1 MVRLRVLGRIAAEV
15 DGRPADLGTSLQR
28 AVLARLVCARGH
40 VVSTDRFVD
49 DLWRGQ
55 PPPRALGALQ
65 VYVSNLRR
73 ALEPGRAPRAAA
85 RVLVTTPPGY
95 RLALEPGDVD
105 AWRFPRLVESAAGL
119 LTEGRH
125 ARALEVVDEALA
137 LWTGQAYA
145 EFGEE
150 EWAVPEVV
158 HLDELRAVAVEYR
171 AEAGLALARHGEVVP
186 ELERHLTA
194 HPLREN
200 AVRLLA
206 LAYYRAGRQGE
217 ALAVLRRTR
226 DQLADQLGIDPGPA
240 LRALEADILA
250 QAESLDATPVRAI
263 PVPSAAQHPVPAPV
277 PAPAPAPAPAGDFE
291 PVRMVGR
298 TAELS
303 RLAAAAERARAGFRI
318 AWLGGEAGSGKSTLA
333 DALVRR
339 LSADGWQTVIG
350 RCPETTGGV
359 PPAWAW
365 SEVLRE
371 LSAACPPEPG
381 TAARLAPL
389 LTDDAA
395 PVGQFWLA
403 RAAGDYLDGVPGPLL
418 IVLEDV
424 HRADEETLQLL
435 RHLAGRL
442 TRTPVL
448 VLLTHRPAEAG
459 DDLTATRAALAV
471 QAVEN
476 ITLGGL
482 GEREVARL
490 LAERSGTEVDEATV
504 RTVTER
510 TGGNPLFV
518 TETARLLAV
527 DGPSAAHALPP
538 GVRDLIR
545 RRLARLPATARTTLR
560 NAAVLG
566 READADVLIAMPGAD
581 EESVL
586 DGLEAGVLSGLLEEP
601 RPGRVRFAH
610 VLVRET
616 LYEDIPRLRRTRM
629 HGKALAALERVRPGD
644 VGALGHHALAAA
656 TTATALT
663 AAEYAARA
671 AGQAT
676 ALYAHKEAAALLEG
690 ALGALD
696 LVSEGADGAGR
707 DLRLDLLCRLV
718 SAQSHAGDVITAVRN
733 RTKALAVARQT
744 EDRGA
749 VARAVSSLDAPVI
762 WTIQPDRVLDADLVE
777 AIEEA
782 LPAEAG
788 ELRCRMLVALCH
800 ALEGHD
806 AARIE
811 AASAEALAIADA
823 LGDPRLR
830 CMALNGRYWVCLTPE
845 RRDDLERLGHDLL
858 AASAAAGL
866 LGYQTLGHFS
876 LLMAA
881 LGRNDWAT
889 ARRHADKAMELSTS
903 GQLGLALGILAFLD
917 AVHLLVRGEFERA
930 ESAYTQLG
938 ERLASTGDANGAMV
952 GTVGRFVVT
961 LAAGRVHESVEELAA
976 LWERLPQ
983 DVGELYTRALVGAG
997 RLEEARVVW
1006 ASARVPRR
1014 DYYWLVFLSLRA
1026 DNAIALGHRAEAEE
1040 CYRLL
1045 LPSDGELA
1053 GLHSGSVTLGP
1064 VAHTL
1069 GDLAAFLG
1077 RSGDAGAHYLR
1088 AAEVARQAGS
1098 PHWEEAARREADNA
1112 ALMRSRRS
1120 AARGDGG
1127 RGASAPT

>member
-1 MVRLRVLGRIAAEV
+1 MVRLRVLGRITAEV

-85 RVLVTTPPGY
+85 RVLVTAPPGY

-125 ARALEVVDEALA
+125 AQALEVVDEALA

-158 HLDELRAVAVEYR
+158 HLDELRAVAVDYR
-171 AEAGLALARHGEVVP
+171 AEAGLALGRHAEVVP

-226 DQLADQLGIDPGPA
+226 DLLADQLGVDPGPA

-250 QAESLDATPVRAI
+250 QAASLDATPVRATPI
-263 PVPSAAQHPVPAPV
+263 GAAPV
-277 PAPAPAPAPAGDFE
+277 PPSARHPAPAADPE

-339 LSADGWQTVIG
+339 LSADGWQTVVG

-371 LSAACPPEPG
+371 LSATCPPEPG

-403 RAAGDYLDGVPGPLL
+403 RAAGDYLEGVPGPLL

-442 TRTPVL
+442 ARTPVL

-459 DDLTATRAALAV
+459 DDLTATGAALAV
-471 QAVEN
+471 QAAEN

-482 GEREVARL
+482 GERDVARL
-490 LAERSGTEVDEATV
+490 LAERSGTGVDEATV

-581 EESVL
+581 EETVL

-629 HGKALAALERVRPGD
+629 HGKVLAALERVRPAD

-676 ALYAHKEAAALLEG
+676 ALYAHREAAALLEG

-696 LVSEGADGAGR
+696 LVGEGAGDAPR
-707 DLRLDLLCRLV
+707 DVRLGLLCRLV

-744 EDRGA
+744 GDRGA

-762 WTIQPDRVLDADLVE
+762 WTIQPDRVLDADLVG

-806 AARIE
+806 AERIE

-845 RRDDLERLGHDLL
+845 RRDDLEELGRDLL

-866 LGYQTLGHFS
+866 LGYQTLGHFA
-876 LLMAA
+876 LLMVA
-881 LGRNDWAT
+881 LGRNDWTT

-930 ESAYTQLG
+930 EGVYTQLG
-938 ERLASTGDANGAMV
+938 ERLAGTGDANGAMV
-952 GTVGRFVVT
+952 GTVGRFVVK

-983 DVGELYTRALVGAG
+983 DVGELYARALAGAG

-1014 DYYWLVFLSLRA
+1014 DYYWLVFMSLRA
-1026 DNAIALGHRAEAEE
+1026 DNAIALGHRAAAEE

-1077 RSGDAGAHYLR
+1077 RSGDAEAHYLR
-1088 AAEVARQAGS
+1088 AAEVARQVGS

-1112 ALMRSRRS
+1112 TLTRR
-1120 AARGDGG
+1120 R
-1127 RGASAPT
+1127 R

>member
-1 MVRLRVLGRIAAEV
+1 M
-15 DGRPADLGTSLQR
+15 
-28 AVLARLVCARGH
+28 LVSA
-40 VVSTDRFVD
+40 
-49 DLWRGQ
+49 
-55 PPPRALGALQ
+55 
-65 VYVSNLRR
+65 
-73 ALEPGRAPRAAA
+73 
-85 RVLVTTPPGY
+85 PPGY

-105 AWRFPRLVESAAGL
+105 AWRLPRLVESAAGL

-125 ARALEVVDEALA
+125 AQALEVVDEALA
-137 LWTGQAYA
+137 LWTGPAYA

-150 EWAVPEVV
+150 EWALPEVV
-158 HLDELRAVAVEYR
+158 HLDELRAVAVEHR
-171 AEAGLALARHGEVVP
+171 AEAGLALGRHAEVVP

-206 LAYYRAGRQGE
+206 LAYYRSGRQGE

-226 DQLADQLGIDPGPA
+226 GLLADQLGVDPGPA

-250 QAESLDATPVRAI
+250 QAESLDATPVVRAATAR
-263 PVPSAAQHPVPAPV
+263 VVPAP
-277 PAPAPAPAPAGDFE
+277 PAAPSPAREPVQE

-303 RLAAAAERARAGFRI
+303 RLAAAAQRARDGFRI

-339 LSADGWQTVIG
+339 LAADGWQTVVG

-371 LSAACPPEPG
+371 LSATCPPEPG

-403 RAAGDYLDGVPGPLL
+403 RAAGDYLEGVPGPLL

-442 TRTPVL
+442 ARTPVL
-448 VLLTHRPAEAG
+448 VLLTHRPAEAA
-459 DDLTATRAALAV
+459 DDLTATAAALAV

-476 ITLGGL
+476 FTLGGL

-490 LAERSGTEVDEATV
+490 LAERSGAEVDEATV

-510 TGGNPLFV
+510 SGGNPLFV

-545 RRLARLPATARTTLR
+545 RRLARLPAPARTTLR
-560 NAAVLG
+560 NAAVVG

-581 EESVL
+581 EETVL

-629 HGKALAALERVRPGD
+629 HGKVLAALEMIRPGD

-696 LVSEGADGAGR
+696 LVSGGA
-707 DLRLDLLCRLV
+707 
-718 SAQSHAGDVITAVRN
+718 
-733 RTKALAVARQT
+733 
-744 EDRGA
+744 
-749 VARAVSSLDAPVI
+749 
-762 WTIQPDRVLDADLVE
+762 
-777 AIEEA
+777 
-782 LPAEAG
+782 
-788 ELRCRMLVALCH
+788 
-800 ALEGHD
+800 
-806 AARIE
+806 
-811 AASAEALAIADA
+811 
-823 LGDPRLR
+823 
-830 CMALNGRYWVCLTPE
+830 
-845 RRDDLERLGHDLL
+845 
-858 AASAAAGL
+858 
-866 LGYQTLGHFS
+866 
-876 LLMAA
+876 
-881 LGRNDWAT
+881 AT
-889 ARRHADKAMELSTS
+889 RPGTSGSTS
-903 GQLGLALGILAFLD
+903 C
-917 AVHLLVRGEFERA
+917 
-930 ESAYTQLG
+930 
-938 ERLASTGDANGAMV
+938 
-952 GTVGRFVVT
+952 
-961 LAAGRVHESVEELAA
+961 AAWCPRSH
-976 LWERLPQ
+976 
-983 DVGELYTRALVGAG
+983 TRA
-997 RLEEARVVW
+997 
-1006 ASARVPRR
+1006 
-1014 DYYWLVFLSLRA
+1014 
-1026 DNAIALGHRAEAEE
+1026 
-1040 CYRLL
+1040 
-1045 LPSDGELA
+1045 
-1053 GLHSGSVTLGP
+1053 T
-1064 VAHTL
+1064 
-1069 GDLAAFLG
+1069 
-1077 RSGDAGAHYLR
+1077 
-1088 AAEVARQAGS
+1088 
-1098 PHWEEAARREADNA
+1098 
-1112 ALMRSRRS
+1112 
-1120 AARGDGG
+1120 
-1127 RGASAPT
+1127 

>member
-1 MVRLRVLGRIAAEV
+1 MRVLGRIAAEV

-28 AVLARLVCARGH
+28 AVLARLVCAQGH

-85 RVLVTTPPGY
+85 RVLVSAPPGY

-105 AWRFPRLVESAAGL
+105 AWRLPRLVESAAGL

-125 ARALEVVDEALA
+125 AQALEVVDEALA
-137 LWTGQAYA
+137 LWTGPAYA

-150 EWAVPEVV
+150 EWALPEVV
-158 HLDELRAVAVEYR
+158 HLDELRAVAVEHR
-171 AEAGLALARHGEVVP
+171 AEAGLALGRHAEVVP

-206 LAYYRAGRQGE
+206 LAYYRSGRQGE

-226 DQLADQLGIDPGPA
+226 GLLADQLGVDPGPA

-250 QAESLDATPVRAI
+250 QAESLDATPVVRAATAR
-263 PVPSAAQHPVPAPV
+263 VVPAP
-277 PAPAPAPAPAGDFE
+277 PAAPSPAREPVQE

-303 RLAAAAERARAGFRI
+303 RLAAAAQRARDGFRI

-339 LSADGWQTVIG
+339 LAADGWQTVVG

-371 LSAACPPEPG
+371 LSATCPPEPG

-403 RAAGDYLDGVPGPLL
+403 RAAGDYLEGVPGPLL

-442 TRTPVL
+442 ARTPVL
-448 VLLTHRPAEAG
+448 VLLTHRPAEAA
-459 DDLTATRAALAV
+459 DDLTATAAALAV

-476 ITLGGL
+476 FTLGGL

-490 LAERSGTEVDEATV
+490 LAERSGAEVDEATV

-510 TGGNPLFV
+510 SGGNPLFV

-545 RRLARLPATARTTLR
+545 RRLARLPAPARTTLR
-560 NAAVLG
+560 NAAVVG

-581 EESVL
+581 EETVL

-629 HGKALAALERVRPGD
+629 HGKVLAALEMIRPGD

-696 LVSEGADGAGR
+696 LVSGGAGDAPR
-707 DLRLDLLCRLV
+707 DVRLDLLCRLV

-744 EDRGA
+744 GDRGA

-762 WTIQPDRVLDADLVE
+762 WTIQPDRAFDTDLIG
-777 AIEEA
+777 AIEES

-806 AARIE
+806 AERIE

-823 LGDPRLR
+823 LGDLHLR
-830 CMALNGRYWVCLTPE
+830 CMALNARYWVCLTPD
-845 RRDDLERLGHDLL
+845 RRDDLETLGHDLL

-876 LLMAA
+876 LLMVA
-881 LGRNDWAT
+881 LSRNDWTT

-930 ESAYTQLG
+930 ESVYTRLG
-938 ERLASTGDANGAMV
+938 ERLARTGDANGALV
-952 GTVGRFVVT
+952 GTVGRFVVKLT
-961 LAAGRVHESVEELAA
+961 AGRVHESVEELAA

-983 DVGELYTRALVGAG
+983 DVGELYARALAGAG
-997 RLEEARVVW
+997 RLEEARVAW

-1014 DYYWLVFLSLRA
+1014 DYYWLVFMSLRA
-1026 DNAIALGHRAEAEE
+1026 DNAIAFGHRAAAEE

-1045 LPSDGELA
+1045 LSSDGELA

-1077 RSGDAGAHYLR
+1077 RPGDAEAHYLR
-1088 AAEVARQAGS
+1088 AAEVARQVGS

-1112 ALMRSRRS
+1112 ALTRR
-1120 AARGDGG
+1120 R
-1127 RGASAPT
+1127 R

>member
-1 MVRLRVLGRIAAEV
+1 MVKVRVLGRIAAEV

-28 AVLARLVCARGH
+28 AVLARLVCAQGH

-85 RVLVTTPPGY
+85 RVLVSAPPGY

-105 AWRFPRLVESAAGL
+105 AWRLPRLVESAAGL

-125 ARALEVVDEALA
+125 AQALEVVDEALA
-137 LWTGQAYA
+137 LWTGPAYA

-150 EWAVPEVV
+150 EWALPEVV
-158 HLDELRAVAVEYR
+158 HLDELRAVAVEHR
-171 AEAGLALARHGEVVP
+171 AEAGLALGRHAEVVP

-206 LAYYRAGRQGE
+206 LAYYRSGRQGE

-226 DQLADQLGIDPGPA
+226 GLLADQLGVDPGPA

-250 QAESLDATPVRAI
+250 QAESLDATPVVRAATAR
-263 PVPSAAQHPVPAPV
+263 VVPAP
-277 PAPAPAPAPAGDFE
+277 PAAPSPAREPVQE

-303 RLAAAAERARAGFRI
+303 RLAAAAQRARDGFRI

-339 LSADGWQTVIG
+339 LAADGWQTVVG

-371 LSAACPPEPG
+371 LSATCPPEPG

-403 RAAGDYLDGVPGPLL
+403 RAAGDYLEGVPGPLL

-442 TRTPVL
+442 ARTPVL
-448 VLLTHRPAEAG
+448 VLLTHRPAEAA
-459 DDLTATRAALAV
+459 DDLTATAAALAV

-476 ITLGGL
+476 FTLGGL

-490 LAERSGTEVDEATV
+490 LAERSGAEVDEATV

-510 TGGNPLFV
+510 SGGNPLFV

-545 RRLARLPATARTTLR
+545 RRLARLPAPARTTLR
-560 NAAVLG
+560 NAAVVG

-581 EESVL
+581 EETVL

-629 HGKALAALERVRPGD
+629 HGKVLAALEMIRPGD

-696 LVSEGADGAGR
+696 LVSGGAGDAPR
-707 DLRLDLLCRLV
+707 DVRLDLLCRLV

-744 EDRGA
+744 GDRGA

-762 WTIQPDRVLDADLVE
+762 WTIQPDRAFDTDLIG
-777 AIEEA
+777 AIEES

-806 AARIE
+806 AERIE

-823 LGDPRLR
+823 LGDLHLR
-830 CMALNGRYWVCLTPE
+830 CMALNARYWVCLTPD
-845 RRDDLERLGHDLL
+845 RRDDLETLGHDLL

-876 LLMAA
+876 LLMVA
-881 LGRNDWAT
+881 LSRNDWTT

-930 ESAYTQLG
+930 ESVYTRLG
-938 ERLASTGDANGAMV
+938 ERLARTGDANGALV
-952 GTVGRFVVT
+952 GTVGRFVVKLT
-961 LAAGRVHESVEELAA
+961 AGRVHESVEELAA

-983 DVGELYTRALVGAG
+983 DVGELYARALAGAG
-997 RLEEARVVW
+997 RLEEARVAW

-1014 DYYWLVFLSLRA
+1014 DYYWLVFMSLRA
-1026 DNAIALGHRAEAEE
+1026 DNAIAFGHRAAAEE

-1045 LPSDGELA
+1045 LSSDGELA

-1077 RSGDAGAHYLR
+1077 RPGDAEAHYLR
-1088 AAEVARQAGS
+1088 AAEVARQVGS

-1112 ALMRSRRS
+1112 ALTRR
-1120 AARGDGG
+1120 R
-1127 RGASAPT
+1127 R

>member
-1 MVRLRVLGRIAAEV
+1 MGRITAEV

-28 AVLARLVCARGH
+28 AVLARLVCAQGH

-73 ALEPGRAPRAAA
+73 VLEPGRAPRAAA
-85 RVLVTTPPGY
+85 RVLVSAPPGY

-125 ARALEVVDEALA
+125 AQVLEVVDEALA
-137 LWTGQAYA
+137 LWAGPAYA
-145 EFGEE
+145 EFADE

-158 HLDELRAVAVEYR
+158 HLDELRAVAAEYR
-171 AEAGLALARHGEVVP
+171 AEAGLALGRHAKVVP
-186 ELERHLTA
+186 ELERHRTA

-226 DQLADQLGIDPGPA
+226 ALLADQLGVDPGPA

-250 QAESLDATPVRAI
+250 QAESLAPAALLPATGVQAAVR
-263 PVPSAAQHPVPAPV
+263 VVPASPSTPDTE
-277 PAPAPAPAPAGDFE
+277 PA
-291 PVRMVGR
+291 RMVGR

-339 LSADGWQTVIG
+339 LAAGGWQTVVG

-365 SEVLRE
+365 SEVLRD
-371 LSAACPPEPG
+371 LSATCPPEPE

-403 RAAGDYLDGVPGPLL
+403 RAAGDYLEGVPGPLL

-442 TRTPVL
+442 ARTPVL

-459 DDLTATRAALAV
+459 DDLTATGAALAV

-490 LAERSGTEVDEATV
+490 LAERSGTEIDEVTV

-545 RRLARLPATARTTLR
+545 RRLARLPATAQTTLR

-566 READADVLIAMPGAD
+566 REAEADVLIAMPGAD
-581 EESVL
+581 EETVL

-629 HGKALAALERVRPGD
+629 HGKVLAALERVRPGD

-676 ALYAHKEAAALLEG
+676 SLYAHKEAAALLEG

-696 LVSEGADGAGR
+696 LLSEGANDAPR
-707 DLRLDLLCRLV
+707 DVRLDLLCRLV
-718 SAQSHAGDVITAVRN
+718 SAQAHAGDVITAVRN

-744 EDRGA
+744 GA
-749 VARAVSSLDAPVI
+749 ESMGAESVGARATVARAVSSFDAPVI
-762 WTIQPDRVLDADLVE
+762 WTIQPDRALDADLVG
-777 AIEEA
+777 AIEES

-806 AARIE
+806 AERIE
-811 AASAEALAIADA
+811 AASTEALAIADA
-823 LGDPRLR
+823 LGDLRLR
-830 CMALNGRYWVCLTPE
+830 CMALNARYWVCLTPE
-845 RRDDLERLGHDLL
+845 RRDDLETLGHDLL

-876 LLMAA
+876 LLMVA
-881 LGRNDWAT
+881 LSRNDWIT

-917 AVHLLVRGEFERA
+917 ALHLLVRGEFERA
-930 ESAYTQLG
+930 DSVYTHLG
-938 ERLASTGDANGAMV
+938 EQLARTGDANGAMV
-952 GTVGRFVVT
+952 GIVGRFVVK

-976 LWERLPQ
+976 LWARLPQ
-983 DVGELYTRALVGAG
+983 DVCELYTRALVSAG
-997 RLEEARVVW
+997 RMEEARAVW

-1014 DYYWLVFLSLRA
+1014 DYYWLVFMALRA
-1026 DNAIALGHRAEAEE
+1026 DNAIALGDRATTEE

-1045 LPSDGELA
+1045 LSSDGELA

-1069 GDLAAFLG
+1069 GDLAVFLD
-1077 RSGDAGAHYLR
+1077 RPGDAEAHYAR
-1088 AAEVARQAGS
+1088 AAEVARQVGS
-1098 PHWEEAARREADNA
+1098 PHWEEAARR
-1112 ALMRSRRS
+1112 ALTRLRR
-1120 AARGDGG
+1120 
-1127 RGASAPT
+1127 

>member
-1 MVRLRVLGRIAAEV
+1 M
-15 DGRPADLGTSLQR
+15 DGHRADLGTSLQR
-28 AVLARLVCARGH
+28 AVLARLVCAQGH

-55 PPPRALGALQ
+55 PPPRALAALQ

-73 ALEPGRAPRAAA
+73 VLEPDRAPRAAA
-85 RVLVTTPPGY
+85 RVLVTAPPGY
-95 RLALEPGDVD
+95 RLTLEPGDVD
-105 AWRFPRLVESAAGL
+105 AWRFPRLVETAADL
-119 LTEGRH
+119 LAEGRPG
-125 ARALEVVDEALA
+125 RALDVVDEALA
-137 LWTGQAYA
+137 LWTGPAYA
-145 EFGEE
+145 EFAEE

-171 AEAGLALARHGEVVP
+171 AEAGLALGRHAEVVP

-217 ALAVLRRTR
+217 ALSALRRTR
-226 DQLADQLGIDPGPA
+226 ELLADQLGVDPGPA

-250 QAESLDATPVRAI
+250 QADSLTPAPASPAPVAAVPVRRVPVRAA
-263 PVPSAAQHPVPAPV
+263 PAPDPAPV
-277 PAPAPAPAPAGDFE
+277 PAAGAG

-333 DALVRR
+333 DALMRR
-339 LSADGWQTVIG
+339 LAADGWQTVVG

-365 SEVLRE
+365 SEVLRD
-371 LSAACPPEPG
+371 LSEACPPEPE

-389 LTDDAA
+389 LTDHAA

-403 RAAGDYLDGVPGPLL
+403 RAAGDYLERVPGPLL

-442 TRTPVL
+442 AGTPVL
-448 VLLTHRPAEAG
+448 VLLTHRPAEA
-459 DDLTATRAALAV
+459 DDELTATGAALAV
-471 QAVEN
+471 QTAEN
-476 ITLGGL
+476 VTLGGL
-482 GEREVARL
+482 GEPEVARL
-490 LAERSGTEVDEATV
+490 LVERSGTEIDEDTV

-581 EESVL
+581 EETVL

-671 AGQAT
+671 AAQAT
-676 ALYAHKEAAALLEG
+676 ALYAHREAAALLEG

-696 LVSEGADGAGR
+696 LLSEGADAAPR
-707 DLRLDLLCRLV
+707 EVRLDLLCRLV
-718 SAQSHAGDVITAVRN
+718 SAQAHAGDVITAVGN
-733 RTKALAVARQT
+733 RRKALTVARQT
-744 EDRGA
+744 GDRGA

-762 WTIQPDRVLDADLVE
+762 WTIQPGRALDPDLVE
-777 AIEEA
+777 AIGDS

-806 AARIE
+806 AERVE
-811 AASAEALAIADA
+811 SASAEALAIADA

-830 CMALNGRYWVCLTPE
+830 CMALNARYWACLTPD
-845 RRDDLERLGHDLL
+845 RRAGLEALGHDLL

-866 LGYQTLGHFS
+866 LGYQTLGHFA
-876 LLMAA
+876 LLMVA
-881 LGRNDWAT
+881 LSRNDWAT
-889 ARRHADKAMELSTS
+889 ARTHAGKAMELSTS

-917 AVHLLVRGEFERA
+917 ALHLLVKGEFDRAERA
-930 ESAYTQLG
+930 YAELG
-938 ERLASTGDANGAMV
+938 ERLARTGDANGAMV
-952 GTVGRFVVT
+952 GVVGRYVVL
-961 LAAGRVHESVEELAA
+961 LAAGRAEEAVADIAA
-976 LWERLPQ
+976 RWERLPG
-983 DVGELYTRALVGAG
+983 DFGEFYTRALVAAG
-997 RLEEARVVW
+997 RTDEARTVW
-1006 ASARVPRR
+1006 RAAHRPRR
-1014 DYYWLVFLSLRA
+1014 DYYWLVLMSLRS
-1026 DNAIALGHRAEAEE
+1026 DNAITLGDREVAGE

-1045 LPSDGELA
+1045 LPYDGELA
-1053 GLHSGSVTLGP
+1053 GLRSGSVTLGP
-1064 VAHTL
+1064 VAHSL
-1069 GDLAAFLG
+1069 GDLAVFLG
-1077 RSGDAGAHYLR
+1077 RPGDAEAHYLR
-1088 AAEVARQAGS
+1088 AAEVAGQVGS
-1098 PHWEEAARREADNA
+1098 PHWVEAARRGLDDA
-1112 ALMRSRRS
+1112 ALRPRR
-1120 AARGDGG
+1120 R
-1127 RGASAPT
+1127 

>member
-1 MVRLRVLGRIAAEV
+1 MVRLRVLGRITAEV

-85 RVLVTTPPGY
+85 RVLVTAPPGY

-125 ARALEVVDEALA
+125 AQALEVVDEALA

-158 HLDELRAVAVEYR
+158 HLDELRAVAVDYR
-171 AEAGLALARHGEVVP
+171 AEAGLALGRHAEVVP

-226 DQLADQLGIDPGPA
+226 DLLADQLGVDPGPA
-240 LRALEADILA
+240 LRALEADILV
-250 QAESLDATPVRAI
+250 QAASLDATPVRAT
-263 PVPSAAQHPVPAPV
+263 PVRPAPV
-277 PAPAPAPAPAGDFE
+277 PPSARHPAPAADPE

-339 LSADGWQTVIG
+339 LSTDGWQTVVG

-371 LSAACPPEPG
+371 LSATCPPEPG

-403 RAAGDYLDGVPGPLL
+403 RAAGDYLEGVPGPLL

-442 TRTPVL
+442 ARTPVL

-459 DDLTATRAALAV
+459 DDLTATGAALAV
-471 QAVEN
+471 QAAEN

-490 LAERSGTEVDEATV
+490 LAERSGTGVDEATV

-581 EESVL
+581 EETVL

-616 LYEDIPRLRRTRM
+616 LYEDIPRLRRTRL
-629 HGKALAALERVRPGD
+629 HGKVLAALERVRPGD

-676 ALYAHKEAAALLEG
+676 ALYAHREAAALLEG

-696 LVSEGADGAGR
+696 LVGEGAGDAPR
-707 DLRLDLLCRLV
+707 DVRLGLLCRLV

-744 EDRGA
+744 GDRGA

-762 WTIQPDRVLDADLVE
+762 WTIQPDRAFDADLVG

-806 AARIE
+806 AERIE

-845 RRDDLERLGHDLL
+845 RRDDLEELGRDLL

-866 LGYQTLGHFS
+866 LGYQTLGHFA
-876 LLMAA
+876 LLMVA
-881 LGRNDWAT
+881 LGRNDWTT

-930 ESAYTQLG
+930 ESVYTQLG
-938 ERLASTGDANGAMV
+938 ERLAGTGDANGAMV
-952 GTVGRFVVT
+952 GTVGRFVVK

-983 DVGELYTRALVGAG
+983 DVGELYARALAGAG

-1014 DYYWLVFLSLRA
+1014 DYYWLVFMSLRA
-1026 DNAIALGHRAEAEE
+1026 DNAIALGHRAAAEE

-1077 RSGDAGAHYLR
+1077 RSGDAEAHYLR
-1088 AAEVARQAGS
+1088 AAEVARQVGS

-1112 ALMRSRRS
+1112 ALTRR
-1120 AARGDGG
+1120 R
-1127 RGASAPT
+1127 R

>member
-1 MVRLRVLGRIAAEV
+1 MTVDLRLRVLGRIAAEV

-28 AVLARLVCARGH
+28 AVLARLVCAQGH

-73 ALEPGRAPRAAA
+73 VLEPGRAPRAAA
-85 RVLVTTPPGY
+85 RVLVSAPPGY

-119 LTEGRH
+119 LAEGRP

-137 LWTGQAYA
+137 LWTGPAYA
-145 EFGEE
+145 EFTEE

-171 AEAGLALARHGEVVP
+171 AEAGLALGRHAEVVP

-226 DQLADQLGIDPGPA
+226 DLLADQLGVDPGPA
-240 LRALEADILA
+240 LRAVETDILG
-250 QAESLDATPVRAI
+250 QAASLDVPPAVRA
-263 PVPSAAQHPVPAPV
+263 PVVRAPVV
-277 PAPAPAPAPAGDFE
+277 PAPAPTPDPEPEPEPE

-303 RLAAAAERARAGFRI
+303 RLAAAAEQARAGFRI

-339 LSADGWQTVIG
+339 LAAGGWQTVVG

-365 SEVLRE
+365 SEVLRD
-371 LSAACPPEPG
+371 LSATCPPEPG

-389 LTDDAA
+389 LTDHAA

-403 RAAGDYLDGVPGPLL
+403 RAAGDYLEGVPGPLL

-442 TRTPVL
+442 ARTSVL

-459 DDLTATRAALAV
+459 DDLTATGAALAV
-471 QAVEN
+471 QAAEN

-490 LAERSGTEVDEATV
+490 LADRSGTEVDEATV

-545 RRLARLPATARTTLR
+545 RRLARLPATAQTTLR

-581 EESVL
+581 EETVL

-629 HGKALAALERVRPGD
+629 HGKVLAALERVRPGD

-656 TTATALT
+656 TTATART

-676 ALYAHKEAAALLEG
+676 ALYAHREAAALLEG

-696 LVSEGADGAGR
+696 LLSEGASDAPR
-707 DLRLDLLCRLV
+707 DVRLDLLCRLV
-718 SAQSHAGDVITAVRN
+718 SAQAHAGDVITAVGN
-733 RTKALAVARQT
+733 RTKALATARQMG
-744 EDRGA
+744 DRGA

-762 WTIQPDRVLDADLVE
+762 WTIQPGRALDADLAA
-777 AIEEA
+777 AIEES

-788 ELRCRMLVALCH
+788 KLRCRMLVALCH
-800 ALEGHD
+800 TLEGHD
-806 AARIE
+806 PERIE
-811 AASAEALAIADA
+811 AASAEALAIADG
-823 LGDPRLR
+823 LGDLRLR
-830 CMALNGRYWVCLTPE
+830 CMALNARYWVCLTPD
-845 RRDDLERLGHDLL
+845 RRDDLETLGHDLL

-876 LLMAA
+876 LLMVA
-881 LGRNDWAT
+881 LSRNDWTT
-889 ARRHADKAMELSTS
+889 ARRHADQAMKLSTS

-917 AVHLLVRGEFERA
+917 ALHLLVRGEFERA
-930 ESAYTQLG
+930 ESVYTQLG
-938 ERLASTGDANGAMV
+938 ERLARTGDANGAIV
-952 GTVGRFVVT
+952 GTVGRFVVK
-961 LAAGRVHESVEELAA
+961 LAAGRIHESVEELAA
-976 LWERLPQ
+976 LWERQPQ
-983 DVGELYTRALVGAG
+983 DLCELYTRALVGAG

-1006 ASARVPRR
+1006 SPGRLPRR
-1014 DYYWLVFLSLRA
+1014 DYYWLVLMALRA
-1026 DNAIALGHRAEAEE
+1026 DNAIALGHRAAAEE

-1045 LPSDGELA
+1045 LSSDGELA

-1064 VAHTL
+1064 VARTL
-1069 GDLAAFLG
+1069 GDLAVFLG
-1077 RSGDAGAHYLR
+1077 RSGDAEAHYLR
-1088 AAEVARQAGS
+1088 AAEVARQVGS
-1098 PHWEEAARREADNA
+1098 PHWEEAARR
-1112 ALMRSRRS
+1112 ALTRR
-1120 AARGDGG
+1120 R
-1127 RGASAPT
+1127 R

>member
-1 MVRLRVLGRIAAEV
+1 MVKLRVLGRIAAEV
-15 DGRPADLGTSLQR
+15 GGRPADLGTSLQR
-28 AVLARLVCARGH
+28 AVLARLVGAQGH

-55 PPPRALGALQ
+55 PPPRALAALQ

-73 ALEPGRAPRAAA
+73 ALEPDRAPRAAA
-85 RVLVTTPPGY
+85 RVLVSAPPGY

-105 AWRFPRLVESAAGL
+105 AWRFPRLVEAAAGL
-119 LTEGRH
+119 LGEGRP
-125 ARALEVVDEALA
+125 ANALEIVDEALA
-137 LWTGQAYA
+137 LWTGPAYA
-145 EFGEE
+145 EFTEE
-150 EWAVPEVV
+150 EWAIPEVV

-171 AEAGLALARHGEVVP
+171 AEAGLALGRHAEVVP

-217 ALAVLRRTR
+217 ALAALRRTR
-226 DQLADQLGIDPGPA
+226 ALLAEQLGVDPGPA
-240 LRALEADILA
+240 LRALESDILA
-250 QAESLDATPVRAI
+250 QAESLDVPPVVPELVVSE
-263 PVPSAAQHPVPAPV
+263 PVVPELV
-277 PAPAPAPAPAGDFE
+277 IPAPAPAPD
-291 PVRMVGR
+291 PVLPRMVGR

-303 RLAAAAERARAGFRI
+303 RLAAAAEQAGAGFRI
-318 AWLGGEAGSGKSTLA
+318 VWLGGEAGSGKSTLA

-339 LSADGWQTVIG
+339 LAADGWQTVVG

-371 LSAACPPEPG
+371 LSATCPPEPE

-403 RAAGDYLDGVPGPLL
+403 RAAGDYLEGVPGPLL

-424 HRADEETLQLL
+424 HRADEESLQLL

-459 DDLTATRAALAV
+459 DDLTATAAALAV
-471 QAVEN
+471 QTVEH

-482 GEREVARL
+482 GEPEVARL
-490 LAERSGTEVDEATV
+490 LVARSGTEVDEDTV

-545 RRLARLPATARTTLR
+545 RRLARLPATAQTTLR
-560 NAAVLG
+560 TAAVLG
-566 READADVLIAMPGAD
+566 READADVLIALPGAD
-581 EESVL
+581 EDTVL

-616 LYEDIPRLRRTRM
+616 LYEDIPRLRRARM
-629 HGKALAALERVRPGD
+629 HGKVLTALERVRPGD

-671 AGQAT
+671 AGQAA
-676 ALYAHKEAAALLEG
+676 ALYAHRDAAALLEG

-696 LVSEGADGAGR
+696 LLSEGTDDAHR
-707 DLRLDLLCRLV
+707 DVRLDLLCRLV
-718 SAQSHAGDVITAVRN
+718 SAQAHAGDVITAVRN
-733 RTKALAVARQT
+733 RTRALAVARRMGGR
-744 EDRGA
+744 DA

-762 WTIQPDRVLDADLVE
+762 WTIQPDRVLDTDLVR
-777 AIEEA
+777 AIEES

-806 AARIE
+806 AERIE
-811 AASAEALAIADA
+811 AASGEALAIADA

-830 CMALNGRYWVCLTPE
+830 CMALNGRYWVCLTPD

-881 LGRNDWAT
+881 LGRNDWTT

-903 GQLGLALGILAFLD
+903 GQLGLALGILGFLD
-917 AVHLLVRGEFERA
+917 ALHLLVRGEFERA
-930 ESAYTQLG
+930 ESVYSQLG
-938 ERLASTGDANGAMV
+938 EQLASTGDANGAMV
-952 GTVGRFVVT
+952 GVVGRFVVK
-961 LAAGRVHESVEELAA
+961 LAAGRVHDSVEELAA

-983 DVGELYTRALVGAG
+983 DVGELYARALAGAG
-997 RLEEARVVW
+997 RPEEARAVW
-1006 ASARVPRR
+1006 APVRAPRR
-1014 DYYWLVFLSLRA
+1014 DYYWLVFMALRS
-1026 DNAIALGHRAEAEE
+1026 DNAIEQGDPEVAGE

-1045 LPSDGELA
+1045 LPYDGELA

-1077 RSGDAGAHYLR
+1077 RPGDAEAHYLR
-1088 AAEVARQAGS
+1088 AAEVARQVGS
-1098 PHWEEAARREADNA
+1098 PHWEEAARR
-1112 ALMRSRRS
+1112 ALTRR
-1120 AARGDGG
+1120 R
-1127 RGASAPT
+1127 R

>member
-1 MVRLRVLGRIAAEV
+1 MVKVRVLGRIAAEV
-15 DGRPADLGTSLQR
+15 GGRPADLGTSLQR

-55 PPPRALGALQ
+55 PPPRALAALQ

-73 ALEPGRAPRAAA
+73 ALEPDRAPRAVA
-85 RVLVTTPPGY
+85 RVLVSAPPGY
-95 RLALEPGDVD
+95 RLALEPDDVD
-105 AWRFPRLVESAAGL
+105 AWRFPRLVEAAAGL
-119 LTEGRH
+119 LAEGRPDH
-125 ARALEVVDEALA
+125 AVEVVDEALA
-137 LWTGQAYA
+137 LWTGPAYA
-145 EFGEE
+145 EFTEE

-158 HLDELRAVAVEYR
+158 HLDELRVVAVEHR
-171 AEAGLALARHGEVVP
+171 AEAGLALGRHAEVVP

-206 LAYYRAGRQGE
+206 IAYYRAGRQGE

-226 DQLADQLGIDPGPA
+226 ALLAEQLGIDPGPA
-240 LRALEADILA
+240 LRALESDILA
-250 QAESLDATPVRAI
+250 QSESLDMPRTAGPVVSR
-263 PVPSAAQHPVPAPV
+263 PEVT
-277 PAPAPAPAPAGDFE
+277 APAPE
-291 PVRMVGR
+291 PVSPRMVGR

-303 RLAAAAERARAGFRI
+303 RLAAAAEQAATGFRI
-318 AWLGGEAGSGKSTLA
+318 VWLGGEAGSGKSTLA

-339 LSADGWQTVIG
+339 LAADGWRTVVG
-350 RCPETTGGV
+350 RCPETSGGV

-371 LSAACPPEPG
+371 LSATCPPEPG
-381 TAARLAPL
+381 TATRLAPL

-403 RAAGDYLDGVPGPLL
+403 RAAGDYLEGVPGPLL

-459 DDLTATRAALAV
+459 DDLTATSAALAV
-471 QAVEN
+471 QTVEH
-476 ITLGGL
+476 ITLDGL
-482 GEREVARL
+482 GEPEVALL
-490 LAERSGTEVDEATV
+490 LAARSGTEVDEATV

-518 TETARLLAV
+518 SETARLLAV

-560 NAAVLG
+560 TAAVLG
-566 READADVLIAMPGAD
+566 READADVLVALPGAD
-581 EESVL
+581 EETVL

-616 LYEDIPRLRRTRM
+616 LYEDIPRLRRARM
-629 HGKALAALERVRPGD
+629 HGKVLTALERVRPGD

-656 TTATALT
+656 TTATART

-671 AGQAT
+671 AGQAA
-676 ALYAHKEAAALLEG
+676 ALYAHREAAALLQG

-696 LVSEGADGAGR
+696 LLGEGTDDAHPDV
-707 DLRLDLLCRLV
+707 RLDLLCRLV
-718 SAQSHAGDVITAVRN
+718 SAQAHAGDVITAVHN
-733 RTKALAVARQT
+733 RTRALAVARRMG
-744 EDRGA
+744 DRDA

-762 WTIQPDRVLDADLVE
+762 WTIQPDRRLDADLVG
-777 AIEEA
+777 AIEES

-788 ELRCRMLVALCH
+788 ESRCRMLVALCH

-806 AARIE
+806 AERIE
-811 AASAEALAIADA
+811 AASGEALAIADA

-830 CMALNGRYWVCLTPE
+830 CMALNGRYWVCLTPD

-866 LGYQTLGHFS
+866 LGYQTLGHFA
-876 LLMAA
+876 LLMVA

-889 ARRHADKAMELSTS
+889 ARRHADMAMELSTS
-903 GQLGLALGILAFLD
+903 GQLGLALGILSFLD
-917 AVHLLVRGEFERA
+917 ALHLLVRGEFERA
-930 ESAYTQLG
+930 ESVYSRLG

-952 GTVGRFVVT
+952 GVVGRFLVK

-983 DVGELYTRALVGAG
+983 DVGELYARALAGAG
-997 RLEEARVVW
+997 RLEEARAVW

-1014 DYYWLVFLSLRA
+1014 DYYWLVFMSLRA
-1026 DNAIALGHRAEAEE
+1026 DNAIALGHRATARE

-1045 LPSDGELA
+1045 LSSDGELA

-1069 GDLAAFLG
+1069 GDLAVFLG
-1077 RSGDAGAHYLR
+1077 RPGDAEAHYLR
-1088 AAEVARQAGS
+1088 AAEVAGQVGS
-1098 PHWEEAARREADNA
+1098 PHWEEAARREAGNA
-1112 ALMRSRRS
+1112 ALTRRRRR
-1120 AARGDGG
+1120 AAPGEGG
-1127 RGASAPT
+1127 HGAAAPA

>member
-1 MVRLRVLGRIAAEV
+1 MVRLRVLGRITAEV

-85 RVLVTTPPGY
+85 RVLVTAPPGY

-125 ARALEVVDEALA
+125 AQALEVVDEALA

-150 EWAVPEVV
+150 EWAVPEVF

-171 AEAGLALARHGEVVP
+171 AEAGLALGRHAEVVP

-217 ALAVLRRTR
+217 ALVVLRRTR
-226 DQLADQLGIDPGPA
+226 DLLADQLGVDPGPA

-250 QAESLDATPVRAI
+250 QAASLDATPVRAT
-263 PVPSAAQHPVPAPV
+263 PVRAASVPSSARH
-277 PAPAPAPAPAGDFE
+277 PAPAADPG

-303 RLAAAAERARAGFRI
+303 RLAAAAERARDGFRI

-339 LSADGWQTVIG
+339 LSADGWQTVVG

-371 LSAACPPEPG
+371 LSATCPPEPG

-403 RAAGDYLDGVPGPLL
+403 RAAGDYLEGVPGPLL

-442 TRTPVL
+442 ARTPVL

-459 DDLTATRAALAV
+459 DDLTATGAALAV
-471 QAVEN
+471 QAAEH

-490 LAERSGTEVDEATV
+490 LAERSGTGVDEATV

-581 EESVL
+581 EETVL

-616 LYEDIPRLRRTRM
+616 LYEDIPQLRRTRM
-629 HGKALAALERVRPGD
+629 HGKVLAALERVRPGD

-676 ALYAHKEAAALLEG
+676 ALYAHREAAALLEG

-696 LVSEGADGAGR
+696 LVGEGAGDAPG
-707 DLRLDLLCRLV
+707 DVRLGLLCRLV

-744 EDRGA
+744 GDRGA

-762 WTIQPDRVLDADLVE
+762 WTIQPDRALDADLVG

-806 AARIE
+806 AERIE

-845 RRDDLERLGHDLL
+845 RRDDLEELGRDLL

-866 LGYQTLGHFS
+866 LGYQTLGHFA

-881 LGRNDWAT
+881 LGRNDWTT

-903 GQLGLALGILAFLD
+903 GQLGLALGVLAFLD

-930 ESAYTQLG
+930 ESVYTQLG
-938 ERLASTGDANGAMV
+938 ERLAGTGDANGAMV
-952 GTVGRFVVT
+952 GIVGRFVVK

-983 DVGELYTRALVGAG
+983 DVGELYTRALAGAG

-1014 DYYWLVFLSLRA
+1014 DYYWLVFMSLRA
-1026 DNAIALGHRAEAEE
+1026 DNAIALGHRAAAEE

-1045 LPSDGELA
+1045 LPCDGELA

-1077 RSGDAGAHYLR
+1077 RPGDAEAHYLR
-1088 AAEVARQAGS
+1088 AAEVARQVGS

-1112 ALMRSRRS
+1112 ALTRR
-1120 AARGDGG
+1120 R
-1127 RGASAPT
+1127 R

>member
-1 MVRLRVLGRIAAEV
+1 MVKLRVLGRIAAAV

-28 AVLARLVCARGH
+28 AVLARLVCAQGQ

-73 ALEPGRAPRAAA
+73 ALEPGRAPRAPA
-85 RVLVTTPPGY
+85 RVLVSAPPGY

-119 LTEGRH
+119 LAEGRH
-125 ARALEVVDEALA
+125 AQALEVVGEALA
-137 LWTGQAYA
+137 LWTGPAYA

-171 AEAGLALARHGEVVP
+171 AEAGLALGRHAEVVP

-226 DQLADQLGIDPGPA
+226 DLLADQLGVDPGPA
-240 LRALEADILA
+240 LRAVEADILG
-250 QAESLDATPVRAI
+250 QAASLDVPSVVRA
-263 PVPSAAQHPVPAPV
+263 PVV
-277 PAPAPAPAPAGDFE
+277 PAPAPTPDPE

-303 RLAAAAERARAGFRI
+303 RLAAAAEQARAGFRI
-318 AWLGGEAGSGKSTLA
+318 AWLGGDAGSGKSTLA

-339 LSADGWQTVIG
+339 LAADGWQTVVG

-371 LSAACPPEPG
+371 LSATCPPEPE

-403 RAAGDYLDGVPGPLL
+403 RAAGDYLEGVPGPLL

-459 DDLTATRAALAV
+459 DDLTATGAALAV
-471 QAVEN
+471 QSMEN

-490 LAERSGTEVDEATV
+490 LAERSGTRVDEATV

-581 EESVL
+581 EETVL

-629 HGKALAALERVRPGD
+629 HGKVVAALERVRPGD

-676 ALYAHKEAAALLEG
+676 ALYAHRDAAALLEG

-696 LVSEGADGAGR
+696 LLGEGASDAPG
-707 DLRLDLLCRLV
+707 DVRLDLLCRLV
-718 SAQSHAGDVITAVRN
+718 SAQAHAGDVITAVHN
-733 RTKALAVARQT
+733 RTKALAVARQMGS
-744 EDRGA
+744 RVA

-762 WTIQPDRVLDADLVE
+762 WTIQPGRALDADLVA
-777 AIEEA
+777 AIEES

-788 ELRCRMLVALCH
+788 ELRCRTLVALCH

-806 AARIE
+806 PERIE

-823 LGDPRLR
+823 LGDLRLR
-830 CMALNGRYWVCLTPE
+830 CMALNGRYWVCLTPD
-845 RRDDLERLGHDLL
+845 RRNDLETLGHDLL

-881 LGRNDWAT
+881 LSRNDWTT

-917 AVHLLVRGEFERA
+917 ALHLLVRGEFERA
-930 ESAYTQLG
+930 ESVYTQLG
-938 ERLASTGDANGAMV
+938 EQLARTGDANGAMV
-952 GTVGRFVVT
+952 GTVGRFVVK

-983 DVGELYTRALVGAG
+983 DVGELYTRALVDAG

-1014 DYYWLVFLSLRA
+1014 DYYWLVFMSLRA
-1026 DNAIALGHRAEAEE
+1026 DNVIALGHRAAAEE

-1045 LPSDGELA
+1045 LSSDGELA

-1069 GDLAAFLG
+1069 GDLAVFLG
-1077 RSGDAGAHYLR
+1077 RPGDAEAHYLR
-1088 AAEVARQAGS
+1088 AAEVARQVGS
-1098 PHWEEAARREADNA
+1098 PHWEEAARR
-1112 ALMRSRRS
+1112 ALTRR
-1120 AARGDGG
+1120 R
-1127 RGASAPT
+1127 R

>member
-1 MVRLRVLGRIAAEV
+1 MRVLGRIAAEV

-28 AVLARLVCARGH
+28 AVLARLVCAQGH

-85 RVLVTTPPGY
+85 RVLVSAPPGY

-105 AWRFPRLVESAAGL
+105 AWRLPRLVESAAGL

-125 ARALEVVDEALA
+125 AQALEVVDEALA
-137 LWTGQAYA
+137 LWTGPAYA

-150 EWAVPEVV
+150 EWALPEVV
-158 HLDELRAVAVEYR
+158 HLDELRAVAVEHR
-171 AEAGLALARHGEVVP
+171 AEAGLALGRHAEVVP

-206 LAYYRAGRQGE
+206 LAYYRSGRQGE

-226 DQLADQLGIDPGPA
+226 GLLADQLGVDPGPA

-250 QAESLDATPVRAI
+250 QAESLDATPVVRAATAR
-263 PVPSAAQHPVPAPV
+263 VVPAP
-277 PAPAPAPAPAGDFE
+277 PAAPSPARE

-303 RLAAAAERARAGFRI
+303 RLAAAAQRARDGFRI

-339 LSADGWQTVIG
+339 LAADGWQTVVG

-371 LSAACPPEPG
+371 LSATCPPEPG

-403 RAAGDYLDGVPGPLL
+403 RAAGDYLEGVPGPLL

-442 TRTPVL
+442 ARTPVL
-448 VLLTHRPAEAG
+448 VLLTHRPAEAA
-459 DDLTATRAALAV
+459 DDLTATAAALAV

-476 ITLGGL
+476 FTLGGL

-490 LAERSGTEVDEATV
+490 LAERSGAEVDEATV

-510 TGGNPLFV
+510 SGGNPLFV

-545 RRLARLPATARTTLR
+545 RRLARLPAPARTTLR
-560 NAAVLG
+560 NAAVVG

-581 EESVL
+581 EETVL

-629 HGKALAALERVRPGD
+629 HGKVLAALEMIRPGD

-696 LVSEGADGAGR
+696 LVSGGAGDAPR
-707 DLRLDLLCRLV
+707 DVRLDLLCRLV

-744 EDRGA
+744 GDRGA

-762 WTIQPDRVLDADLVE
+762 WTIQPDRAFDTDLVG
-777 AIEEA
+777 AIEES

-806 AARIE
+806 AERIE

-823 LGDPRLR
+823 LGDLHLR
-830 CMALNGRYWVCLTPE
+830 CMALNARYWVCLTPD
-845 RRDDLERLGHDLL
+845 RRDDLETLGHDLL

-876 LLMAA
+876 LLMVA
-881 LGRNDWAT
+881 LSRNDWTT

-930 ESAYTQLG
+930 ESVYTRLG
-938 ERLASTGDANGAMV
+938 ERLARTGDANGALV
-952 GTVGRFVVT
+952 GTVGRFVVKLT
-961 LAAGRVHESVEELAA
+961 AGRVHESVEELAA

-983 DVGELYTRALVGAG
+983 DVGELYARALAGAG
-997 RLEEARVVW
+997 RLEEARVAW

-1014 DYYWLVFLSLRA
+1014 DYYWLVFMSLRA
-1026 DNAIALGHRAEAEE
+1026 DNAIAFGHRAAAEE

-1045 LPSDGELA
+1045 LSSDGELA

-1077 RSGDAGAHYLR
+1077 RPGDAEAHYLR
-1088 AAEVARQAGS
+1088 AAEVARQVGS

-1112 ALMRSRRS
+1112 ALTRR
-1120 AARGDGG
+1120 R
-1127 RGASAPT
+1127 R

>member
-1 MVRLRVLGRIAAEV
+1 MRVLGRIAAEV

-28 AVLARLVCARGH
+28 AVLARLVGAQGH

-55 PPPRALGALQ
+55 PPPRALAALQ

-73 ALEPGRAPRAAA
+73 ALEPDRAPRAAA
-85 RVLVTTPPGY
+85 RVLVSAPPGY

-105 AWRFPRLVESAAGL
+105 AWRFPRLVEAAAGL
-119 LTEGRH
+119 LAEGRP
-125 ARALEVVDEALA
+125 ANALEAVDEALA
-137 LWTGQAYA
+137 LWTGPAYA
-145 EFGEE
+145 EFTEE

-158 HLDELRAVAVEYR
+158 HLNELRAVAVEYR
-171 AEAGLALARHGEVVP
+171 AEAGLALGRHAEVVP

-217 ALAVLRRTR
+217 ALAALRRTR
-226 DQLADQLGIDPGPA
+226 TLLAEQLGVDPGPA
-240 LRALEADILA
+240 LRALESDILA
-250 QAESLDATPVRAI
+250 QAESLDA
-263 PVPSAAQHPVPAPV
+263 VPAVPELVIPV
-277 PAPAPAPAPAGDFE
+277 PAPAPDSASP
-291 PVRMVGR
+291 RMVGR

-303 RLAAAAERARAGFRI
+303 RLAAAAEQAGAGFRI
-318 AWLGGEAGSGKSTLA
+318 VWLGGEAGSGKSTLA

-339 LSADGWQTVIG
+339 LAGDGWQTVVG

-371 LSAACPPEPG
+371 LSATCPPEPE

-403 RAAGDYLDGVPGPLL
+403 RAAGDYLEGVPGPLL

-459 DDLTATRAALAV
+459 DDLTATAAALAV
-471 QAVEN
+471 QTVEH

-482 GEREVARL
+482 GEPEVARL
-490 LAERSGTEVDEATV
+490 LTARSGTEVDEATA

-545 RRLARLPATARTTLR
+545 RRLARLPATAQTTLR
-560 NAAVLG
+560 TAAVLG
-566 READADVLIAMPGAD
+566 READADVLVALPGAD
-581 EESVL
+581 EETVL

-616 LYEDIPRLRRTRM
+616 LYEDIPRLRRARM
-629 HGKALAALERVRPGD
+629 HGKVLTALERVRPGD

-671 AGQAT
+671 AGQAA
-676 ALYAHKEAAALLEG
+676 ALYAHREAAGLLQG

-696 LVSEGADGAGR
+696 LLSEGTDDAHR
-707 DLRLDLLCRLV
+707 DVRLDLLCRLV
-718 SAQSHAGDVITAVRN
+718 SAQAHAGDVITAVRN
-733 RTKALAVARQT
+733 RTRALAVARRMGGR
-744 EDRGA
+744 DA

-762 WTIQPDRVLDADLVE
+762 WTIQPDRVLDTDLVR
-777 AIEEA
+777 AIEES

-806 AARIE
+806 AERIE
-811 AASAEALAIADA
+811 AAGGEALAIADA

-830 CMALNGRYWVCLTPE
+830 CMALNGRYWVCLTPD

-881 LGRNDWAT
+881 LGRNDWTT

-903 GQLGLALGILAFLD
+903 GQLGLALGILGFLD
-917 AVHLLVRGEFERA
+917 ALHLLVRGEFERA
-930 ESAYTQLG
+930 ESVYSQLG
-938 ERLASTGDANGAMV
+938 EQLASTGDANGAMV
-952 GTVGRFVVT
+952 GAVGRFVVK
-961 LAAGRVHESVEELAA
+961 LAAGRVHDSVEELAA

-983 DVGELYTRALVGAG
+983 DAGELYARALTGAG
-997 RLEEARVVW
+997 RTEEARAVW
-1006 ASARVPRR
+1006 APLRAPRR
-1014 DYYWLVFLSLRA
+1014 DYYWLVFMALRS
-1026 DNAIALGHRAEAEE
+1026 DNAIELGDPEVAGE

-1045 LPSDGELA
+1045 LPYDGELA

-1069 GDLAAFLG
+1069 GDLAVFLG
-1077 RSGDAGAHYLR
+1077 RPGDAGAHYLR
-1088 AAEVARQAGS
+1088 AAEVARQVGS
-1098 PHWEEAARREADNA
+1098 PHWEEAARRGLDDA
-1112 ALMRSRRS
+1112 ALTRR
-1120 AARGDGG
+1120 R
-1127 RGASAPT
+1127 R

>member
-1 MVRLRVLGRIAAEV
+1 MVKVRVLGRIAAEV
-15 DGRPADLGTSLQR
+15 GGRPADLGTSLQR
-28 AVLARLVCARGH
+28 AVLARLVCAQGH

-85 RVLVTTPPGY
+85 RVLVSAPPGY

-105 AWRFPRLVESAAGL
+105 AWRLPRLVESAAGL

-125 ARALEVVDEALA
+125 AQALEVVDEALA
-137 LWTGQAYA
+137 LWTGPAYA

-150 EWAVPEVV
+150 EWALPEAV
-158 HLDELRAVAVEYR
+158 HLDELRAVAVEHR
-171 AEAGLALARHGEVVP
+171 AEAGLALGRHAEVVP

-206 LAYYRAGRQGE
+206 LAYYRSGRQGE

-226 DQLADQLGIDPGPA
+226 GLLAEQLGVDPGPA

-250 QAESLDATPVRAI
+250 QAESLDATPVVRAATER
-263 PVPSAAQHPVPAPV
+263 VVPAP
-277 PAPAPAPAPAGDFE
+277 PATLSPVQE

-303 RLAAAAERARAGFRI
+303 RLAAAAQRARDGFRI

-339 LSADGWQTVIG
+339 LAADGWQTVVG

-371 LSAACPPEPG
+371 LSSTCPPEPG

-403 RAAGDYLDGVPGPLL
+403 RAAGDYLEGVPGPLL

-442 TRTPVL
+442 ARTPVL
-448 VLLTHRPAEAG
+448 VLLTHRPAEAA
-459 DDLTATRAALAV
+459 DDLTATAAALAV

-476 ITLGGL
+476 FTLGGL

-490 LAERSGTEVDEATV
+490 LAERSGAEVDEATV

-510 TGGNPLFV
+510 SGGNPLFV

-545 RRLARLPATARTTLR
+545 RRLARLPAPARTTLR
-560 NAAVLG
+560 NAAVVG

-581 EESVL
+581 EETVL

-629 HGKALAALERVRPGD
+629 HGKVLAALEVIRPGD

-696 LVSEGADGAGR
+696 LVSGEAGAAPR
-707 DLRLDLLCRLV
+707 DVRLDLLCRLV

-744 EDRGA
+744 GDRGA

-762 WTIQPDRVLDADLVE
+762 WTIQPDRAFDADLIG
-777 AIEEA
+777 AIEES

-806 AARIE
+806 AERIE

-823 LGDPRLR
+823 LGDLHLR
-830 CMALNGRYWVCLTPE
+830 CMALNARYWVCLTPD
-845 RRDDLERLGHDLL
+845 RRDDLETLGHDLL

-876 LLMAA
+876 LLMVA
-881 LGRNDWAT
+881 LSRNDWAT

-930 ESAYTQLG
+930 ESVYTQLG

-952 GTVGRFVVT
+952 GTVGRFVVK

-976 LWERLPQ
+976 LWDRLPQ
-983 DVGELYTRALVGAG
+983 DVAELYTRALAGAG
-997 RLEEARVVW
+997 RLEEARVAW

-1014 DYYWLVFLSLRA
+1014 DYYWLVFMSLRA
-1026 DNAIALGHRAEAEE
+1026 DNAIAFGHRAAAEE

-1045 LPSDGELA
+1045 LSSDGELA

-1077 RSGDAGAHYLR
+1077 RPGDAEAHYLR
-1088 AAEVARQAGS
+1088 AAEVARQVGS

-1112 ALMRSRRS
+1112 ALTRR
-1120 AARGDGG
+1120 R
-1127 RGASAPT
+1127 R

>member
-1 MVRLRVLGRIAAEV
+1 
-15 DGRPADLGTSLQR
+15 
-28 AVLARLVCARGH
+28 
-40 VVSTDRFVD
+40 
-49 DLWRGQ
+49 

-85 RVLVTTPPGY
+85 RVLVTAPPGY

-125 ARALEVVDEALA
+125 AQALEVVDEALA

-158 HLDELRAVAVEYR
+158 HLDELRAVAVDYR
-171 AEAGLALARHGEVVP
+171 AEAGLALGRHAEVVP

-226 DQLADQLGIDPGPA
+226 DLLADQLGVDPGPA

-250 QAESLDATPVRAI
+250 QAASLDATPVRAT
-263 PVPSAAQHPVPAPV
+263 PVRATPVRAAPV
-277 PAPAPAPAPAGDFE
+277 PPSARHPAPAADPE

-339 LSADGWQTVIG
+339 LSADGWQTVVG

-371 LSAACPPEPG
+371 LSATCPPEPG

-403 RAAGDYLDGVPGPLL
+403 RAAGDYLEGVPGPLL

-442 TRTPVL
+442 ARTPVL

-459 DDLTATRAALAV
+459 DDLTATGAALAV
-471 QAVEN
+471 QAAEN

-490 LAERSGTEVDEATV
+490 LVERSGTGVDEATV

-581 EESVL
+581 EETVL

-629 HGKALAALERVRPGD
+629 HGKVLAALERVRPGD

-676 ALYAHKEAAALLEG
+676 ALYAHREAAALLEG

-696 LVSEGADGAGR
+696 LVGEGAGDAPR
-707 DLRLDLLCRLV
+707 DLRLGLLCRLV

-744 EDRGA
+744 GDRGA

-762 WTIQPDRVLDADLVE
+762 WTIQPDRVLDADLVG

-806 AARIE
+806 AERIE

-845 RRDDLERLGHDLL
+845 RRDDLEELGRDLL

-866 LGYQTLGHFS
+866 LGYQTLGHFA

-881 LGRNDWAT
+881 LGRNDWTT

-930 ESAYTQLG
+930 ESVYTQLG
-938 ERLASTGDANGAMV
+938 ERLAGTGDANGAMV
-952 GTVGRFVVT
+952 GTVGRFVVK

-983 DVGELYTRALVGAG
+983 DVGELYARALAGAG

-1014 DYYWLVFLSLRA
+1014 DYYWLVFMSLRA
-1026 DNAIALGHRAEAEE
+1026 DNAIALGHRAAAEE

-1077 RSGDAGAHYLR
+1077 RSGDAEAHYLR
-1088 AAEVARQAGS
+1088 AAEVARQVGS

-1112 ALMRSRRS
+1112 ALTRR
-1120 AARGDGG
+1120 R
-1127 RGASAPT
+1127 R

>member
-1 MVRLRVLGRIAAEV
+1 MGRIAAEV

-28 AVLARLVCARGH
+28 AVLARLVCAQGQ

-73 ALEPGRAPRAAA
+73 ALEPGRAPRAPA
-85 RVLVTTPPGY
+85 RVLVTAPPGY

-125 ARALEVVDEALA
+125 ARVLEVVDEALA
-137 LWTGQAYA
+137 LWTGPAYA

-171 AEAGLALARHGEVVP
+171 AEAGLAIGRQAEVVP

-226 DQLADQLGIDPGPA
+226 DLLADQLGVDPGPA
-240 LRALEADILA
+240 LRAVEADILG
-250 QAESLDATPVRAI
+250 QAASLDAPPVVRA
-263 PVPSAAQHPVPAPV
+263 PVV
-277 PAPAPAPAPAGDFE
+277 PAPAPPQDPE
-291 PVRMVGR
+291 PVRLVGR

-303 RLAAAAERARAGFRI
+303 RLAAAAEQARAGFRI
-318 AWLGGEAGSGKSTLA
+318 AWLGGDAGSGKSTLA

-339 LSADGWQTVIG
+339 LAADGWQTVVG

-371 LSAACPPEPG
+371 LSATCPPEPE

-403 RAAGDYLDGVPGPLL
+403 RAAGDYLEGVPGPLL

-459 DDLTATRAALAV
+459 DDLTATGAALAV
-471 QAVEN
+471 QAAEN

-482 GEREVARL
+482 GEPEVARL
-490 LAERSGTEVDEATV
+490 LAERSGTRVDEATV

-581 EESVL
+581 EETVL

-629 HGKALAALERVRPGD
+629 HGKVLAALERVRPGD

-676 ALYAHKEAAALLEG
+676 ALYAHREAAALLKG

-696 LVSEGADGAGR
+696 LLSEGANDAPT
-707 DLRLDLLCRLV
+707 DVRLDLLCRLV
-718 SAQSHAGDVITAVRN
+718 SAQAHAGDVITAVRN
-733 RTKALAVARQT
+733 RTKALEVARRT
-744 EDRGA
+744 GDRAA

-762 WTIQPDRVLDADLVE
+762 WTIQPDRALDADLVG
-777 AIEEA
+777 AIEES

-806 AARIE
+806 PERIE

-823 LGDPRLR
+823 LGDLRLR
-830 CMALNGRYWVCLTPE
+830 CMALNGRYWVCLTPD
-845 RRDDLERLGHDLL
+845 RRNDLETLGHDLL

-876 LLMAA
+876 LLMVA
-881 LGRNDWAT
+881 LSRNDWTT
-889 ARRHADKAMELSTS
+889 ARRHADMAMELSTS

-917 AVHLLVRGEFERA
+917 ALHLLVRGEFERA
-930 ESAYTQLG
+930 ESVYTQLG
-938 ERLASTGDANGAMV
+938 EQLARTGDANGAMV
-952 GTVGRFVVT
+952 GTVGRFVVK
-961 LAAGRVHESVEELAA
+961 LAAGRVHEAVEELAA

-983 DVGELYTRALVGAG
+983 DVGELYTRALAGAG
-997 RLEEARVVW
+997 RLEEARAVW

-1014 DYYWLVFLSLRA
+1014 DYYWLVFMSLRA
-1026 DNAIALGHRAEAEE
+1026 DNAIALGHRAAAEE

-1069 GDLAAFLG
+1069 GDLAVFLD
-1077 RSGDAGAHYLR
+1077 RPGDAEAHYLR
-1088 AAEVARQAGS
+1088 AAEVARQVGS
-1098 PHWEEAARREADNA
+1098 PHWEEAARR
-1112 ALMRSRRS
+1112 ALTRLRR
-1120 AARGDGG
+1120 
-1127 RGASAPT
+1127 